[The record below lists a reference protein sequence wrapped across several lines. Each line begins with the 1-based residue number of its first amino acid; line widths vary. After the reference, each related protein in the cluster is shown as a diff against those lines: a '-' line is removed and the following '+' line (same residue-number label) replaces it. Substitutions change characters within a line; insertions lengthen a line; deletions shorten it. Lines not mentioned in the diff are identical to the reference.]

1 MAEAMLGEAA
11 HVSRVLFP
19 PDANTAAAVLHAVY
33 RTRGQ
38 IWTLVVPKAARLPDL
53 YTGDEAGRLV
63 DAGASRLAW
72 AGHEVE
78 RARVILTAIGAYQ
91 LGVVLR
97 ASGRLRERGVE
108 HAVVAM
114 LEPGRFRRARSE
126 GEAAHAAP
134 VSLVERLYPPG
145 VPARVFVSHT
155 RPEPMLGVLAPL
167 TTGPSTLM
175 LGFTNVGG
183 TLDLDE
189 LLFVNGCS
197 WAHCVDA
204 VARVL
209 DVAREKL
216 LDEAE
221 IAALEHR
228 RSPEGVVI
236 DARE

>member
-1 MAEAMLGEAA
+1 
-11 HVSRVLFP
+11 
-19 PDANTAAAVLHAVY
+19 
-33 RTRGQ
+33 
-38 IWTLVVPKAARLPDL
+38 
-53 YTGDEAGRLV
+53 
-63 DAGASRLAW
+63 
-72 AGHEVE
+72 
-78 RARVILTAIGAYQ
+78 
-91 LGVVLR
+91 
-97 ASGRLRERGVE
+97 
-108 HAVVAM
+108 
-114 LEPGRFRRARSE
+114 
-126 GEAAHAAP
+126 
-134 VSLVERLYPPG
+134 
-145 VPARVFVSHT
+145 VFVSHT